1 MVERN
6 SDEIVASEAFKVIN
20 YQIDQLVA
28 ELQWQANFVKQR
40 MTDVSSFPPSIATR
54 VSYEEGGRNAIPVT
68 YSAHDLKSVED
79 SIKRI
84 LSAEAQIGDLM
95 RLKLQLLND
104 WDFTHGD
111 TATQTAI
118 FG

>member
-28 ELQWQANFVKQR
+28 EIQVQSNYIQQR
-40 MTDVSSFPPSIATR
+40 LDHKPTFPPSITTR
-54 VSYEEGGRNAIPVT
+54 VSYEDGGRNEIPLT
-68 YSAHDLKSVED
+68 YDNHDLESVAR
-79 SIKRI
+79 SIERV
-84 LSAEAQIGDLM
+84 LSAETQIRDLM
-95 RLKLQLLND
+95 SLKLRLLND